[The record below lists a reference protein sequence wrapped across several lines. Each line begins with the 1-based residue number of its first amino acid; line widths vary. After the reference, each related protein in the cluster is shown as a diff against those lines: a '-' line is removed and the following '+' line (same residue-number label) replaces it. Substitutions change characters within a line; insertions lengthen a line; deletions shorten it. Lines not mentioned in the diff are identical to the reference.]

1 MYKLN
6 VKNLLD
12 ATGKTQYWLSKQT
25 GISANNIGK
34 IYNGETVNIRLDTI
48 NKLCHALD
56 CTPGDLFTDGN
67 EKSEPIN
74 PVIFYANKNDTNK

>member
-12 ATGKTQYWLSKQT
+12 SKDKTQYWLAKQT
-25 GISANNIGK
+25 GISANNISK

-48 NKLCHALD
+48 NKLCSALD
-56 CTPGDLFTDGN
+56 CVPGDLFALEKDGN
-67 EKSEPIN
+67 
-74 PVIFYANKNDTNK
+74 

>member
-12 ATGKTQYWLSKQT
+12 SKDKTQYWLAKQT
-25 GISANNIGK
+25 GISANNVSK

-48 NKLCHALD
+48 NKLCSALD
-56 CTPGDLFTDGN
+56 CVPGDLFALEKDGN
-67 EKSEPIN
+67 
-74 PVIFYANKNDTNK
+74 

>member
-12 ATGKTQYWLSKQT
+12 AKGKTQYWLSKQT
-25 GISANNIGK
+25 GISANNVSK

-48 NKLCHALD
+48 NKLCEALE
-56 CTPGDLFTDGN
+56 CTPCELFIKD
-67 EKSEPIN
+67 
-74 PVIFYANKNDTNK
+74 DTK

>member
-12 ATGKTQYWLSKQT
+12 SKGKTQYWLAKQT

-48 NKLCHALD
+48 NKLCLALD
-56 CTPGDLFTDGN
+56 CTPGDLFILD
-67 EKSEPIN
+67 K
-74 PVIFYANKNDTNK
+74 K

>member
-12 ATGKTQYWLSKQT
+12 AKGKTQYWLSKQT
-25 GISANNIGK
+25 GISANNVNK

-48 NKLCHALD
+48 NKLCEALE
-56 CTPGDLFTDGN
+56 CTPCELFIKD
-67 EKSEPIN
+67 
-74 PVIFYANKNDTNK
+74 DTK

>member
-12 ATGKTQYWLSKQT
+12 AKSKTQYWLAKQT
-25 GISANNIGK
+25 GISANNVSK

-48 NKLCHALD
+48 NKLCEALE
-56 CTPGDLFTDGN
+56 CTPCELFIKD
-67 EKSEPIN
+67 
-74 PVIFYANKNDTNK
+74 DTK

>member
-12 ATGKTQYWLSKQT
+12 AKGKTQYWLYKQT
-25 GISANNIGK
+25 GISANNVSK

-48 NKLCHALD
+48 NKLCEALE
-56 CTPGDLFTDGN
+56 CTPCELFIKD
-67 EKSEPIN
+67 
-74 PVIFYANKNDTNK
+74 DTK

>member
-12 ATGKTQYWLSKQT
+12 AKGKTQYWLAKQT
-25 GISANNIGK
+25 GISANNVNK

-48 NKLCHALD
+48 NKLCEALE
-56 CTPGDLFTDGN
+56 CTPCELF
-67 EKSEPIN
+67 IN
-74 PVIFYANKNDTNK
+74 DNTK

>member
-12 ATGKTQYWLSKQT
+12 AKGKTQYWLSKQT
-25 GISANNIGK
+25 GISANNVSK

-48 NKLCHALD
+48 NKLCEALE
-56 CTPGDLFTDGN
+56 CTPCELFIKDVTY
-67 EKSEPIN
+67 SMLHI
-74 PVIFYANKNDTNK
+74 V

>member
-12 ATGKTQYWLSKQT
+12 AKSKTQYWLSKQT
-25 GISANNIGK
+25 GISANNVSK

-48 NKLCHALD
+48 NKLCEALE
-56 CTPGDLFTDGN
+56 CTPCELFIKD
-67 EKSEPIN
+67 
-74 PVIFYANKNDTNK
+74 DTK

>member
-25 GISANNIGK
+25 GISANNISK

-48 NKLCHALD
+48 NKLCVALN
-56 CTPGDLFTDGN
+56 CKPGDLFIMDT
-67 EKSEPIN
+67 
-74 PVIFYANKNDTNK
+74 TNK